1 MTNQIALFSYSVN
14 ALDAELKTLRPKVML
29 LNKKCYSGLWLH
41 HTAHYTE
48 KMLYTHLWTG
58 SVSKERVGHR
68 RLGCKKA
75 MVGTGWANPRPG
87 CMNGLRKYYFH
98 LVCGSFLVG
107 DMSWLLNECC

>member
-48 KMLYTHLWTG
+48 KMLHTCG
-58 SVSKERVGHR
+58 RVLCQKKGWDIGDLAVKR
-68 RLGCKKA
+68 PWLALGGPTLA
-75 MVGTGWANPRPG
+75 LAA
-87 CMNGLRKYYFH
+87 
-98 LVCGSFLVG
+98 
-107 DMSWLLNECC
+107 